1 MPILTKTLKEVVND
15 ELIDKG
21 YITNR
26 IVKIAICKMDGT
38 PSVILGDG
46 CVRDDAEWEA
56 MKKQWDKTCKMVD
69 AMNKGKTLSKHFKLC
84 MQIDEI
90 HDDGTHINP
99 LGTNVSLIIHK
110 IGNK

>member
-26 IVKIAICKMDGT
+26 VVRIVICKMDGT
-38 PSVILGDG
+38 PTVVLGDG
-46 CVRDDAEWEA
+46 RVRDEVEWTA
-56 MKKQWDKTCKMVD
+56 MQKKWSKACKMVD
-69 AMNKGKTLSKHFKLC
+69 AMDKGKTLSKHFKLC

-110 IGNK
+110 IGGK